1 MTTAPKPMGKFMCF
15 LGRAVLFCALMAP
28 GAAAATAESFTA
40 PPAVSAIGQALRDP
54 AHAADLRDTRL
65 LDDFYRVLNYR
76 MAWVDR
82 NTTGAQWS
90 EDAHRLVRQ
99 LTAAETHGLNPAD
112 YRPDR
117 LTALLARP
125 LVASGAEQVDV
136 ALTVALLRYLDHV
149 NNGRIQPSAAGWDV
163 WYRPGSRFAA
173 EAATALAAGRLG
185 AYLDEAGPAD
195 ARYRRLLQMREH
207 FVALAAEPY
216 PLLGEGPTLRPND
229 VDPEV
234 AIVRRQLTILGDLDP
249 VRAPAGPAVS
259 DSRPRAAGQWQPARL
274 VLTSTG
280 SSEFSPN
287 SADRLGGDTNQP
299 LDDRLPVVEPEMVFD
314 PALEAGVQAFQRRH
328 GLTTDGLVGPATRRA
343 LDITPEERLRQIDL
357 GLERIRWLPADLGE
371 RHVIVNIPS
380 AELFAIDRGAER
392 LRMRVVT
399 GLPNWKTPVFSDEI
413 VNLKFAPTWTV
424 PYSIVRDEKLPQ
436 IRRDPGY
443 LARNSIRVLWQGE
456 EVDPW
461 SVDWHN
467 TGAGDFTLRQDS
479 GPASALGGVRFSLTN
494 NFGIYLHDTPSK
506 RHFARASRALSH
518 GCVRVGDPVAL
529 SLFLLERQGGWDAE
543 RVKSEMSGRQER
555 YHRLRQPV
563 PVHMIYLTAWVED
576 GRMQFRN
583 DVYGYDK
590 RLSRIL
596 DARRSQAS

>member
-1 MTTAPKPMGKFMCF
+1 MRTAPKPMGKFMCF
-15 LGRAVLFCALMAP
+15 LGRAVLFCALVAP
-28 GAAAATAESFTA
+28 GTAAATAESFTA
-40 PPAVSAIGQALRDP
+40 PTAVSAIGQALRDP
-54 AHAADLRDTRL
+54 AHAAELRDTRL
-65 LDDFYRVLNYR
+65 LDHFYRALGYR
-76 MAWVDR
+76 MAWAD
-82 NTTGAQWS
+82 GSASGQWS
-90 EDAHRLVRQ
+90 EDAHQLVSRLALAQ
-99 LTAAETHGLNPAD
+99 THGLDPAD

-117 LTALLARP
+117 LAALLAQP
-125 LVASGAEQVDV
+125 VAAPGAEQVDV
-136 ALTVALLRYLDHV
+136 ELSVALLRYLDHV

-163 WYRPGSRFAA
+163 WYRPGSRFAV
-173 EAATALAAGRLG
+173 EAATALAAGRLD
-185 AYLDEAGPAD
+185 AYLDKAGPAD
-195 ARYRRLLQMREH
+195 ARYRRLRQMREH

-216 PLLGEGPTLRPND
+216 PLLGDGPTLRPND
-229 VDPEV
+229 RDPEI

-249 VRAPAGPAVS
+249 VPAPAGPAVS
-259 DSRPRAAGQWQPARL
+259 DAQTRSARQWQPARL
-274 VLTSTG
+274 VLTST
-280 SSEFSPN
+280 STSEFSPD
-287 SADRLGGDTNQP
+287 SAGRLSGDANQP
-299 LDDRLPVVEPEMVFD
+299 LDDRLPPVEPEMVFD
-314 PALEAGVQAFQRRH
+314 PSLEAGVQAFQRRH
-328 GLTTDGLVGPATRRA
+328 GLTPDGLVGPATRRA
-343 LDITPEERLRQIDL
+343 LDITPAERLRQIDL

-371 RHVIVNIPS
+371 RHVVVNIPS
-380 AELFAIDRGAER
+380 AELFAIERGAER

-399 GLPNWKTPVFSDEI
+399 GLPDWKTPVFSDEI

-424 PYSIVRDEKLPQ
+424 PYSIVRDEKLPR

-443 LARNSIRVLWQGE
+443 LARNSMRVLWQGE

-467 TGAGDFTLRQDS
+467 TGPGDFILRQDS

-543 RVKSEMSGRQER
+543 RVKSEMSARQER
-555 YHRLRQPV
+555 YHRLQEPV
-563 PVHMIYLTAWVED
+563 PVHMIYLTAWIED
-576 GRMQFRN
+576 GRMEFRN

-590 RLSRIL
+590 RLSRLL